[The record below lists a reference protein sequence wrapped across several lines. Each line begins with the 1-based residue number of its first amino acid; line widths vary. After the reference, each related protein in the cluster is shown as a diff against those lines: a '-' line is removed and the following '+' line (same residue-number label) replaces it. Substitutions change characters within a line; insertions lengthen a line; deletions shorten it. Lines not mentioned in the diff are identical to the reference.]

1 MTQKFLRIKK
11 GFWLSLE
18 KLVGIEMN
26 DERKEIEFFYV
37 GGSFRFKS
45 YELDLEQIFKNLEE
59 IDVRKNEQLFRKKD
73 GT

>member
-1 MTQKFLRIKK
+1 MTQKFLRIKN

-45 YELDLEQIFKNLEE
+45 YELDLEHIFKNLEE
-59 IDVRKNEQLFRKKD
+59 IDVRKVEKNEQLL
-73 GT
+73 